1 MNADVQRWV
10 APDLNLAEV
19 DQTLLDELQAL
30 DNDPQAYSEDIDAP
44 VTATSG
50 LPTLEQIALIEQ
62 QARDEGHAEGLSLGQ
77 TEGMAQGRSEGHA
90 EGLASG
96 QAEVRRLTAQME
108 GILDNFSRPLARLE
122 DEVVQALGD
131 LAVRIAGALVG
142 RAYQADPA
150 LLAQLVEQAIASVGA
165 HQRPLQVRLHPDDLH
180 SLTPLLQLPADCSLQ
195 ADPALGRGDLR
206 VHAEAVRIDGSL
218 GARLQAALHTINNAA
233 HTP

>member
-1 MNADVQRWV
+1 VNADIQRWI

-19 DQTLLDELQAL
+19 DQTLLDEMQAL
-30 DNDPQAYSEDIDAP
+30 DTDGYSEDVAQSDP
-44 VTATSG
+44 VGAG
-50 LPTLEQIALIEQ
+50 LPTLEQIAQIEQ
-62 QARDEGHAEGLSLGQ
+62 QAHDEGHAHGLQSGHAEGLS
-77 TEGMAQGRSEGHA
+77 QGREEGHA

-96 QAEVRRLTAQME
+96 QAEIRRLSAQIE

-150 LLAQLVEQAIASVGA
+150 LLAQLVDQAVASVAA
-165 HQRPLQVRLHPDDLH
+165 HQRPLQVRLHPEDIA
-180 SLTPLLQLPADCSLQ
+180 SLTPLLTLPADCSLV
-195 ADPALGRGDLR
+195 ADTHLGRGDLR

-218 GARLQAALHTINNAA
+218 GARLQAALHTIGQGS
-233 HTP
+233 TRP

>member
-1 MNADVQRWV
+1 MNTDVQRWV

-30 DNDPQAYSEDIDAP
+30 DNDPQAYSEEIDAP

-77 TEGMAQGRSEGHA
+77 TEGMALGRSE
-90 EGLASG
+90 G

-218 GARLQAALHTINNAA
+218 AARLQAALHTINNAA

>member
-1 MNADVQRWV
+1 MSAQIQRWV

-19 DQTLLDELQAL
+19 DQTLLDEMQAL
-30 DNDPQAYSEDIDAP
+30 DQDGYSEEIGTDTP
-44 VTATSG
+44 VGPG

-62 QARDEGHAEGLSLGQ
+62 QAHDEGHAHGLQTGHAEGLALGR
-77 TEGMAQGRSEGHA
+77 EEGHA

-96 QAEVRRLTAQME
+96 QAEIRRLSAQIE

-150 LLAQLVEQAIASVGA
+150 LLAQLVEQAVASVAA
-165 HQRPLQVRLHPDDLH
+165 HQRPLQVRLHPEDIA
-180 SLTPLLQLPADCSLQ
+180 SLTPLLSLPADCSLSP
-195 ADPALGRGDLR
+195 DPALGRGDLR

-218 GARLQAALHTINNAA
+218 GARLQAALQTIGQGS
-233 HTP
+233 TRP